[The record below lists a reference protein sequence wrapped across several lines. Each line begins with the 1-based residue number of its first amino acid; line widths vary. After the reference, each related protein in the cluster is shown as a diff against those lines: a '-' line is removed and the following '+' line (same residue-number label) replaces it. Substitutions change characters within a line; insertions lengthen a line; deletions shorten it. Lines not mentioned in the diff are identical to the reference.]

1 MASPHPP
8 ETVLGWVRDVVGGRI
23 SSIRSMGVGSTTM
36 HAIDAGDPPRRLV
49 VRRFHDGE
57 RLRTDPWYVP
67 ANEAAVLELLDDTE
81 VPAPRLLAADP
92 YGRICDVPALLTTR
106 LPGRP
111 ATRPWD
117 MDAFLT
123 ELAQALARIHEVP
136 LDIALPPYAP
146 YYDLATH
153 GERRPPVWSGSPELW
168 GRVFEVVTGPP
179 PETPTGFIHRD
190 YHPGQTVWSGDRL
203 TGVVDWTTGSHG
215 PHAIDVARM
224 RLNLA
229 MDYGV
234 EVAGRFQT
242 IYRHAAGRDL
252 RHPYWDL
259 VDAADFILD
268 MPAPHTQEIADRY
281 GRFEYLVAIALAEV
295 TQGV

>member
-23 SSIRSMGVGSTTM
+23 SSIRSMGAGSTTL

-49 VRRFHDGE
+49 VRRFHDAE
-57 RLRTDPWYVP
+57 RLRSDPWYVP

-111 ATRPWD
+111 AARPWD
-117 MDAFLT
+117 MDGFLAAM
-123 ELAQALARIHEVP
+123 AQALARIHEVP
-136 LDIALPPYAP
+136 LDTALPPYAP
-146 YYDLATH
+146 YHDPAAH
-153 GERRPPVWSGSPELW
+153 GEPRAPDWSGSPELW
-168 GRVFEVVTGPP
+168 ARVFETLAGPP
-179 PETPTGFIHRD
+179 PDTPTGFIHRD

-215 PHAIDVARM
+215 PYAVDVARM
-224 RLNLA
+224 CLNLA

-234 EVAGRFQT
+234 ETAGRFQT
-242 IYRHAAGRDL
+242 IYRDAAGRDL

-259 VDAADFILD
+259 VEAADLVLD
-268 MPAPHTQEIADRY
+268 LPAPNTQRVADRY
-281 GRFEYLVAIALAEV
+281 GRFEHWIAIALSEL
-295 TQGV
+295 

>member
-23 SSIRSMGVGSTTM
+23 SSIRSMGIGSTTL

-49 VRRFHDGE
+49 VRRFHDTE

-106 LPGRP
+106 VPGRP

-117 MDAFLT
+117 MDGFLAT
-123 ELAQALARIHEVP
+123 MAQALTRVHEVP
-136 LDIALPPYAP
+136 LDTALPPYAP
-146 YYDLATH
+146 YYDPAVH
-153 GERRPPVWSGSPELW
+153 GERRPPEWSASSELW
-168 GRVFEVVTGPP
+168 EQVFATLTRTP
-179 PETPTGFIHRD
+179 PETSHGFIHRD
-190 YHPGQTVWSGDRL
+190 FHPGQTLWSGDRL
-203 TGVVDWTTGSHG
+203 TGIVDWTTGSRG
-215 PHAIDVARM
+215 PYGIDLARM

-229 MDYGV
+229 ADYGV
-234 EVAGRFQT
+234 EVAGRFQV
-242 IYRHAAGRDL
+242 IYREASGRDL

-259 VDAADFILD
+259 VDAADAILD
-268 MPAPHTQEIADRY
+268 MPMPRTQEVADRY
-281 GRFEYLVAIALAEV
+281 GRFEHWVAIALSEL
-295 TQGV
+295 